1 MLRRIMIIGSGGAGK
16 STFARRLGRALG
28 REVVHLDALYWRAGW
43 AEPPKDEWARRVAE
57 LARGESWI
65 LDGNY
70 GGTMDIR
77 LDACDTVIFLD
88 MPRVLCVWRVLKRIA
103 SYRKGS
109 RPDIAAGCDEHI
121 NWEFIK
127 YVWNYPRSRRPK
139 ILEKLK
145 ALSAEK
151 TVVHLKSGK
160 DVEDFLSKMGASSG
174 SLRET
179 ARGLSAQDEVSR

>member
-1 MLRRIMIIGSGGAGK
+1 MIIGSGGAGK

-43 AEPPKDEWARRVAE
+43 VEPPKDEWAQRVAE

-65 LDGNY
+65 IDGNY

-77 LDACDTVIFLD
+77 LAACDTVIFLD
-88 MPRVLCVWRVLKRIA
+88 MPRVLCVWRILKRIA
-103 SYRKGS
+103 LYRKGS
-109 RPDIAAGCDEHI
+109 RPDLPDGCDERI
-121 NWEFIK
+121 DREFIK

-151 TVVHLKSGK
+151 TVVHLRSGK
-160 DVEDFLSKMGASSG
+160 DVEGFLSRLALSG
-174 SLRET
+174 TGLRET
-179 ARGLSAQDEVSR
+179 ARGLTAQDEVLR